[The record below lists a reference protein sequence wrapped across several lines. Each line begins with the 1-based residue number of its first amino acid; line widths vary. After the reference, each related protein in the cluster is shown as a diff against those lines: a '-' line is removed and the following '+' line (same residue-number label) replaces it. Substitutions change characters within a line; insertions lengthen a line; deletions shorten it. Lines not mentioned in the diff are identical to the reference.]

1 MILATGICAPI
12 FGPSGRLFIN
22 RNGDKY
28 MPFDHLSSSTCE
40 SPRPRREKLFREKPG
55 IPLDREAKV
64 RIMAYARGYNAKHR
78 REGQHQGPIT
88 WAFFRVL
95 KAMLWEFHNNRTGY
109 CFPSYETIAE
119 KARCCRDTVYEAIR
133 VLEASGILDWVN
145 RFDKIFIEGSWQVIR
160 TSNAYLFRDPL
171 PCATTLENR
180 NTSENPAGTLHT
192 QEKILKLPPKNAILD
207 LENSTLVALIE
218 LGRTIGAIPV

>member
-1 MILATGICAPI
+1 
-12 FGPSGRLFIN
+12 
-22 RNGDKY
+22 
-28 MPFDHLSSSTCE
+28 MPFDHLPPTTCE
-40 SPRPRREKLFREKPG
+40 SPRPRREKVFREKPG

-95 KAMLWEFHNNRTGY
+95 KALLWEFHNPKTGC

-119 KARCCRDTVYEAIR
+119 KAQCCRDTVYEAIR
-133 VLEASGILDWVN
+133 ILEASGILDWVN
-145 RFDKIFIEGSWQVIR
+145 RFDKLFIEGSWQVIR

-171 PCATTLENR
+171 PCATSSR
-180 NTSENPAGTLHT
+180 NYKSENPAGTLHH
-192 QEKILKLPPKNAILD
+192 QEKIPKVPPKIIVLD
-207 LENSTLVALIE
+207 PKNSLDATLIS
-218 LGRTIGAIPV
+218 LGRTLGALPA

>member
-1 MILATGICAPI
+1 
-12 FGPSGRLFIN
+12 
-22 RNGDKY
+22 
-28 MPFDHLSSSTCE
+28 MPFDQLPRTTCE
-40 SPRPRREKLFREKPG
+40 SPRPRPAPETLVSGISRPRSTKTNSREKVFREKRG

-88 WAFFRVL
+88 WAFLRVL
-95 KAMLWEFHNNRTGY
+95 KTMLWEFHNNRTGY

-145 RFDKIFIEGSWQVIR
+145 RFDKIFKHGAWQVIR

-171 PCATTLENR
+171 PCGNTLENPNR
-180 NTSENPAGTLHT
+180 SENPAGTLHN
-192 QEKILKLPPKNAILD
+192 QEKILKIPPENTLAHLP
-207 LENSTLVALIE
+207 NSLIEALID
-218 LGRTIGAIPV
+218 LGRNIGAIPT